1 MAEMSEEFVSLV
13 ENGIEF
19 IRRMGLKV
27 VEMKRGY
34 VELRAPLQGNLS
46 HVGTMYAG
54 ALFSLAEV
62 PGGAMF
68 LTSFDVSRYY
78 PIVKDMTIR
87 YRKPALTDVTVKV
100 AMSEDE
106 IRRVAREAEETGRG
120 QFVLRA
126 ELFDDNGRMVCESEG
141 TYQLRRQGT

>member
-1 MAEMSEEFVSLV
+1 MAEATEEFVNLV

-27 VEMKRGY
+27 VEMRRGY
-34 VELRAPLQGNLS
+34 VELKAPLQGNLS

-68 LTSFDVSRYY
+68 LTSFDISKYY
-78 PIVKDMTIR
+78 PIVKEMTIR

-100 AMSEDE
+100 AMSEE
-106 IRRVAREAEETGRG
+106 EMQRVAREAEETGRG

-126 ELFDDNGRMVCESEG
+126 ELFDDNGQLVCESEG
-141 TYQLRRQGT
+141 TYQVRKQGM

>member
-1 MAEMSEEFVSLV
+1 MAEVSEDFVKLV

-34 VELRAPLQGNLS
+34 VELKAPLEGNLS

-62 PGGAMF
+62 PGGA
-68 LTSFDVSRYY
+68 LYLSSFDVSRYY
-78 PIVKDMTIR
+78 PIVKEMTIR
-87 YRKPALTDVTVKV
+87 YRKPVVTDATVKV
-100 AMSEDE
+100 TMSEE
-106 IRRVAREAEETGRG
+106 EMQRVTREADEKGKS
-120 QFVLRA
+120 QFVLTA
-126 ELFDDNGRMVCESEG
+126 EVFDEAGQLVCETEG
-141 TYQLRRQGT
+141 TYQLRKMGT

>member
-1 MAEMSEEFVSLV
+1 MAEASQDFVKLV
-13 ENGIEF
+13 ETGIEF

-34 VELRAPLQGNLS
+34 VELKAPLTGNLS

-68 LTSFDVSRYY
+68 LSTFDVSRYY
-78 PIVKDMTIR
+78 PIVKEMTIR
-87 YRKPALTDVTVKV
+87 YRKPVLTDATVKV
-100 AMSEDE
+100 SMSEAE
-106 IRRVAREAEETGRG
+106 IARVTREADEKGKS
-120 QFVLRA
+120 QFVLNA
-126 ELFDDNGRMVCESEG
+126 EVFDEAGQLVCQSEA
-141 TYQLRRQGT
+141 TYQLRRTGS

>member
-34 VELRAPLQGNLS
+34 VELRATLQGNLS

-78 PIVKDMTIR
+78 PIVKEMTIR

-126 ELFDDNGRMVCESEG
+126 ELFDDNGQMVCESEG